1 MRTRSL
7 EPTEAY
13 AHLPIVSATRIAL
26 FQRCP
31 LEYVARY
38 VLALPVPTNSYAVVG
53 SAVHATLQ
61 HMWEHEYQAHEL
73 PYIYH
78 TYVMQYATEANLVIP
93 SHLYQDGLML
103 VSFFRKHAFPRPM
116 YIEHEFLVP
125 FPKEQPICLLHGFM
139 DYVFEDGV
147 VDIKTAR
154 QKPTSLQ
161 TSTQFLVY
169 YYAFSVLFD
178 RPPAFVTW
186 YHLRTNE
193 HIPLVDPDLQ
203 VLERQVRALLDAHQR
218 QAWASYTPCERCF
231 SPEVCATA
239 RILAST
245 L

>member
-7 EPTEAY
+7 EPAEEYT
-13 AHLPIVSATRIAL
+13 HLPIFSATRIAL
-26 FQRCP
+26 FLRCP

-38 VLALPVPTNSYAVVG
+38 VLTLPVPTNPYAVVG
-53 SAVHATLQ
+53 SAVHSTLQ
-61 HMWEHEYQAHEL
+61 YMWEHDYQVHEI
-73 PYIYH
+73 PYVYH
-78 TYVMQYATEANLVIP
+78 TYVATYAEEAQLVVPP
-93 SHLYQDGLML
+93 SLYQDGLMQ
-103 VSFFRKHAFPRPM
+103 VSFFRKHAFPRPL

-139 DYVFEDGV
+139 DYVFDDGV

-154 QKPTSLQ
+154 QKPKSLQ

-169 YYAFSVLFD
+169 YYAFSVLFQ
-178 RPPAFVTW
+178 RPPSFVTW

-193 HIPLVDPDLQ
+193 HIPLTDPDLR
-203 VLERQVRALLDAHQR
+203 VLEQQVRALLDAHQR
-218 QAWASYTPCERCF
+218 QQWASYTHCERCF
-231 SPEVCATA
+231 SPEACTAA